1 MNRYIVTLATPTGT
15 RKVIIAAEGI
25 IDARVRADHKCS
37 RGEKV
42 VSAAPYDPSIT
53 VA

>member
-1 MNRYIVTLATPTGT
+1 MNRYIVTLASSTGT
-15 RKVIIAAEGI
+15 RKVVVAAEGI
-25 IDARVRADHKCS
+25 IDARVRADRTHA

-42 VSAAPYDPSIT
+42 ISAVPYDPSII